1 MISEVTET
9 VLRRDRIVVL
19 SGLALIVA
27 LSWAYIVS
35 LASDT
40 QNMDVAMEMAMPQMQ
55 EAWGIPDFA
64 LTFVM
69 WAVMMVAMMTPSAAP
84 MILMF
89 AGINRR
95 RQNQQVTYVPTS
107 VFLMGYLVVWAAFS
121 VLATAAQ
128 WGLHAASLLSPT
140 MVSTSPLLG
149 GILLLVAGI
158 YQWTP
163 LKHACLSK
171 CRSPLG
177 FVLNEWREGK
187 RGAFVMGLKHGSYCT
202 GCCWPLMALLFVA
215 GVMNLLWVAAIVGF
229 ILLEK
234 IAPAGQRMGQAAGVL
249 MVAGGVVLL
258 LGLAPWGGT
267 QPEMNP
273 GTESEPVMESEPG
286 LGSM

>member
-9 VLRRDRIVVL
+9 LLRRDRIVVL
-19 SGLALIVA
+19 SGLALIA
-27 LSWAYIVS
+27 TLAWAYVSS
-35 LASDT
+35 LASGMRNMEAAT
-40 QNMDVAMEMAMPQMQ
+40 QMAMPQMQ
-55 EAWGIPDFA
+55 EVWGITDFV

-95 RQNQQVTYVPTS
+95 RRRDQQVPYVPTS
-107 VFLMGYLVVWAAFS
+107 VFLVGYLVVWAAFS

-128 WGLHAASLLSPT
+128 WGLHAASLLSPM
-140 MVSTSPLLG
+140 MVSTSPILG
-149 GILLLVAGI
+149 GIMLLVAGI

-177 FVLNEWREGK
+177 FVLTEWREG
-187 RGAFVMGLKHGSYCT
+187 RWGAFLMGLKHGSYCT
-202 GCCWPLMALLFVA
+202 GCCWSLMTLLFVA
-215 GVMNLLWVAAIVGF
+215 GVMNLLWVAAIAGF
-229 ILLEK
+229 VLLEK
-234 IAPAGQRMGQAAGVL
+234 LAPAGQRMGQAAGAL

-258 LGLAPWGGT
+258 GLSLWGGM

-273 GTESEPVMESEPG
+273 ETESEPGMESKMD
-286 LGSM
+286 SM